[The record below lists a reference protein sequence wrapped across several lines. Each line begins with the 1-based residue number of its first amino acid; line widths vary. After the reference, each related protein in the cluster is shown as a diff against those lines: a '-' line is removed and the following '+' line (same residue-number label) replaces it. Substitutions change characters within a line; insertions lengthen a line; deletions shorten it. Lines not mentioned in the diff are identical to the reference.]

1 MKHYS
6 PIPPP
11 RPTPRHADLPA
22 TTPAKID
29 DEALAK
35 ARSLAEKY
43 KPKTP
48 SGLRLASR
56 YSSPLTAP
64 SPDSVAHEP
73 IEHDFGTDEFAEDAQ
88 WLYEICPS
96 GDFEQIVWP
105 AHETLQENLG
115 LQVSGSALNFDEDE
129 LAQDHRAFQQALSAF
144 EEVLV

>member
-1 MKHYS
+1 M
-6 PIPPP
+6 
-11 RPTPRHADLPA
+11 
-22 TTPAKID
+22 TPAKID

-64 SPDSVAHEP
+64 SPDSVVHEP
-73 IEHDFGTDEFAEDAQ
+73 IEHEFGTDEFAEDAQ
-88 WLYEICPS
+88 WLYDICPS

-105 AHETLQENLG
+105 ARESLQESLG
-115 LQVSGSALNFDEDE
+115 IQVDGSALNFDEDE
-129 LAQDHRAFQQALSAF
+129 LQQDYRAFQRTLAAF
-144 EEVLV
+144 AEVLV